1 MFTRGWARLDGGGA
15 RATGRCRGSRVHDV
29 GGQSGFGPVP
39 LDDDGQRFHADWEA
53 RVCALNAVLRARG
66 IYNGDEFRDAIERI
80 PPAEYLEA
88 SYYERWLRAIE
99 TLLAEKGL
107 G

>member
-1 MFTRGWARLDGGGA
+1 M
-15 RATGRCRGSRVHDV
+15 SRVHDV

-39 LDDDGQRFHADWEA
+39 LGDDRQPFHADWEA
-53 RVCALNAVLRARG
+53 RVYALNGVRRARG
-66 IYNGDEFRDAIERI
+66 LYNVDEFRDAIERI

-99 TLLAEKGL
+99 TLLTEKGIR
-107 G
+107 